1 MTCNLAKDE
10 HFEEEEFE
18 DDDEFPEESLA
29 TKPLSPLEECQ
40 EELYSLKDE
49 KNAFLGELTEM
60 IMVLNR
66 DGQLKGEGY
75 TTIMNLIETYR
86 SDEPVLE
93 DQE

>member
-1 MTCNLAKDE
+1 MTIDGHYQDE
-10 HFEEEEFE
+10 VSEEEFE
-18 DDDEFPEESLA
+18 DDLGPA
-29 TKPLSPLEECQ
+29 KPIGPLEECQ
-40 EELYSLKDE
+40 GELNSLKDE
-49 KNAFLGELTEM
+49 KNEFLGELTEM

-86 SDEPVLE
+86 SDEPVLQ